1 MTWKKKRRRG
11 RNSWFA
17 KKRSRRICRSI
28 NVKVEPSED
37 APSPYTDISM
47 IDDETSP
54 NDKVSAFPSDM
65 RNVSS
70 GIATYV
76 PQQKPEWKRY
86 KQYTRNDILSAI
98 EAVRTGMSALQAARK
113 YGVPSR
119 TLYDKVKKLGI
130 TTSRP
135 FKRGTNGGNSNS
147 FPYNM
152 SSGLGHVF
160 GGVSESEEP
169 MPPHPGGTLLEPMFL
184 QHALERSKGEFTERE
199 ALMALASAHA
209 QASAGSG
216 SGSRH
221 SGSNNNSS
229 PENNGRSPSPNMLS
243 MKYMRH
249 GSMTPS
255 PNNDDRMDDEDQV
268 EDLSITRKEIH
279 PPPPTGSVIVPPMR
293 KYLNNSI
300 AISRSFVT

>member
-1 MTWKKKRRRG
+1 
-11 RNSWFA
+11 
-17 KKRSRRICRSI
+17 
-28 NVKVEPSED
+28 
-37 APSPYTDISM
+37 
-47 IDDETSP
+47 
-54 NDKVSAFPSDM
+54 M

-279 PPPPTGSVIVPPMR
+279 PPPPTGSVIVPPMSLLA
-293 KYLNNSI
+293 KKAEEL
-300 AISRSFVT
+300 AELSRERDLSRMREREERESELERERELERVREIKREADRELDRERQEEIENHSSDDSRRE